1 MAPLVDYVSYYRER
15 LQQVA
20 VEVDREPMERYMR
33 NQFSFIGV
41 KSVAR
46 REVMRQGILELG
58 IPPEESWFEWV
69 RLMWDAEREIQY
81 IAMDIL
87 KRKKKHFNED
97 HLPML
102 EWMLTQKSWW
112 DTVDLIAPHLVGTV
126 FRDEQVR
133 NRWCEKWEANGN
145 LWLLRST
152 IIFQLNYKEDTDRD
166 FLAAV
171 IEKNRNHTDFFIQKA
186 IGWALRQYARV
197 DAPWVR
203 RTVEVMPLAPLSRRE
218 ALKHL

>member
-20 VEVDREPMERYMR
+20 VEADREPMERYMR

-87 KRKKKHFNED
+87 KRRKKHFNED

-102 EWMLTQKSWW
+102 EWMLTQN
-112 DTVDLIAPHLVGTV
+112 VVGYRRFNCTP
-126 FRDEQVR
+126 FGG
-133 NRWCEKWEANGN
+133 NR
-145 LWLLRST
+145 
-152 IIFQLNYKEDTDRD
+152 F
-166 FLAAV
+166 
-171 IEKNRNHTDFFIQKA
+171 
-186 IGWALRQYARV
+186 
-197 DAPWVR
+197 
-203 RTVEVMPLAPLSRRE
+203 SR
-218 ALKHL
+218 